1 MKGDTDIKKSL
12 SLCADEHVKG
22 RSIKM
27 IKCRIILNMSRIKGL
42 LLLLCGVVAH
52 LFVSCEMLEQAPEG
66 EAIVKLDIYELN
78 VTGGGG
84 DIPIYYG
91 VENPRPGARLQVKC
105 SEEWI
110 KLKEITTSMIMLTI
124 APSDVSEERFGFV
137 TITYDGMVKPIKVP
151 VVQDEQVLNYFSF
164 EVSDLTS
171 TSCSVTYTP
180 KESGKMFMA
189 NIIDSDYFTQSGIVD
204 MDQFIAAEMANY
216 MALAAQYEMTLQYLL
231 EEAASPRPVF
241 KREVTRSFLNMK
253 AGGTYVAYAYGV
265 ELCDNEYT
273 ITTPLHKTSITLP
286 MLTMRDITFKI
297 SSQITSSGVANIVV
311 SPVNW
316 SGYYSVNIIP
326 DSSVFYIPKGDSI
339 NEYTLRAMGDDFYKR
354 ARQALLSG
362 SSIDAFLRS
371 NCYVGSHTFNLS
383 VSGGSKY
390 MVAVFAVE
398 SVDGAIPAMCSVP
411 AISYL

>member
-1 MKGDTDIKKSL
+1 
-12 SLCADEHVKG
+12 
-22 RSIKM
+22 
-27 IKCRIILNMSRIKGL
+27 MSRIKGFL
-42 LLLLCGVVAH
+42 LLVCVAVSQ
-52 LFVSCEMLEQAPEG
+52 LFVSCELSVDMPEG
-66 EAIVKLDIYELN
+66 EAIMTLDIYELN

-91 VENPRPGARLQVKC
+91 VENPRPGARPQVKC

-110 KLKEITTSMIMLTI
+110 TVKEITSSVIMLTI

-137 TITYDGMVKPIKVP
+137 TITYDGMAKPIKVP
-151 VVQDEQVLNYFSF
+151 VIQDEQVLNYFSF
-164 EVSDLTS
+164 DVSDITS

-189 NIIDSDYFTQSGIVD
+189 NIIDADYFTQSGIID
-204 MDQFIAAEMANY
+204 MDQFILAEMSNY
-216 MALAAQYEMTLQYLL
+216 MALAAQYDMTLQYLL

-241 KREVTRSFLNMK
+241 KREVTRSFSNMRS
-253 AGGTYVAYAYGV
+253 GGTYVAYAYGV

-273 ITTPLHKTSITLP
+273 ITVPLHKTTITLP
-286 MLTMRDITFKI
+286 MQTMRDITFKI
-297 SSQITSSGVANIVV
+297 SSQITSSGAANIVV

-326 DSSVFYIPKGDSI
+326 DSSVYYIPKGEDI

-354 ARQALLSG
+354 ARQALQGGISV
-362 SSIDAFLRS
+362 DAFLKS
-371 NCYVGSHTFNLS
+371 NCYVGSQTFNLA